1 MTQKIIT
8 KDGYEKLQA
17 ELKELKE
24 IKLPDII
31 EKIEQAKEL
40 GDLSENAEYHDAK
53 EQQGMIISKIRE
65 IESILKNAVIT
76 DKKEANGHIDIG
88 TTFVVEDQQGVKKE
102 FTLVG
107 FNEADPIIGK
117 ISNESP
123 MGEAFFGKK
132 IGDSVEVNIPKGV
145 MIYKIIEVK

>member
-8 KDGYEKLQA
+8 QEGLEKLQN
-17 ELKELKE
+17 ELKALKE

-53 EQQGMIISKIRE
+53 EQQGFMVSRIRE
-65 IESILKNAVIT
+65 IESILKNAIVT
-76 DKKEANGHIDIG
+76 EKHQANGAIDIG
-88 TTFVVEDQQGVKKE
+88 ATFVVEDQAGNKKE
-102 FTLVG
+102 FSLVG
-107 FNEADPIIGK
+107 FNEADPIVGK

-123 MGEAFFGKK
+123 MGEAFLGKK
-132 IGDSVEVNIPKGV
+132 QGDTVEVEIPKGI
-145 MIYKIIEVK
+145 MIYKVIDVK